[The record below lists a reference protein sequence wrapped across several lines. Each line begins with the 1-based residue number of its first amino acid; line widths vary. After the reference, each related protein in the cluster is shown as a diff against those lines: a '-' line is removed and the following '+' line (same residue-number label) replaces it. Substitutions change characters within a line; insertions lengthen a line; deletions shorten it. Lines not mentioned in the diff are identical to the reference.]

1 MEQARPFEAVSRE
14 YQAQEKSFVLGPQFT
29 CPVILQNLPNLCISL
44 YIGLYDNVQ
53 FFFVEMTRGI
63 VADIHVL
70 AERARV

>member
-1 MEQARPFEAVSRE
+1 MEQARSFEAISRE
-14 YQAQEKSFVLGPQFT
+14 YQAQEKSFVFGPQFI

-44 YIGLYDNVQ
+44 YVGLYDNVQ

-63 VADIHVL
+63 IADIHVL